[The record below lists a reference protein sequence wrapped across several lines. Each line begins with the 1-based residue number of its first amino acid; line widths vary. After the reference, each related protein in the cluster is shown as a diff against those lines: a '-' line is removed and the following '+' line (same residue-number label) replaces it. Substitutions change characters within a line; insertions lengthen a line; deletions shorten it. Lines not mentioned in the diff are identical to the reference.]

1 MELQDWKLSELGEDI
16 WKKKY
21 QRNDE
26 SFEQWLD
33 RVSGGDKQV
42 AQLIVDK
49 KFLFGG
55 RILSNRSITD
65 RGVTYSNCYV
75 IEPPHDS
82 IEGIYEAAM
91 KLARTFSY
99 GGGCGVDIST
109 LRPKGAEVHNAALTT
124 SGAVSFMD
132 VLEQTARVIGQNG
145 RRGALMISMDSS
157 HPDIHDF
164 IDAKLDNKLEK
175 CNISVRM
182 SDDDM
187 ENKPDI
193 LDHIALN
200 NYDWAEPGIL
210 YWDTIKRYNLLD
222 EFANFEY
229 AGVNPCVTGDTLVQT
244 TQGAVAIKDL
254 VGTQPYV
261 YCMDNDG
268 KLVVKRA
275 TKVWKTRKN
284 AQLVEIDFNRGKLIC
299 TPDHQIYTRN
309 RGWVAAKDLKPK
321 DRLNGLGFSKGNEI
335 NEMIKLTS
343 DPKYYKHHRFIMEQ
357 MGHSIQGKDVHHKDN
372 NHLNNVYSNLEVI
385 AHSKHSILTNQGHEC
400 NCPQDPVTGQFI
412 PKECKCKRSKN
423 DSVNID
429 NTGKNFIVKSVTLL
443 DYTEDV
449 YDLTVPELHNFIA
462 NNIVIHNCAEEPL
475 PAGGSCLLGALNLSE
490 FVENPFTDKAA
501 FNIPEFKSA
510 VKIAIR
516 ALNNVLD
523 EGLELHPLEEQQQ
536 SVRDWRQIGL
546 GIMGFAD
553 MLLKMSCQ
561 YDSARALDI
570 IDMVGKT
577 LVNTG
582 LEESA
587 LLAMDTEPFPE
598 CDLRLILAS
607 TFITVLRNSNVI
619 EDNTI
624 DLIKRYGLR
633 NSQLFTIAPT
643 GSISTMLGVSGGV
656 EPIFATHYTRKTESL
671 HGEDVF
677 YKVYTPIIQKMIDM
691 QIIGEEEV
699 DNIATAQ
706 NIDPFDRVTIQATWQ
721 RFIDASISST
731 VNVTNDTTVETIR
744 DLYQAAWEEG
754 CKGLTIY
761 RAGCKKEGVLV
772 VDTPKE
778 QTMENTIHIPITD
791 TSIDN
796 CVAYG
801 TQLTTGCGSLWMS
814 VYFHKKTG
822 QLCHIFLDKGSTG
835 GCNSFMIGL
844 SRMISYAGKL
854 GGTVEGICDQLN
866 SVPACPS
873 YSVRTALKK
882 DTSAG
887 KCCPSAI
894 GRALMELKQ
903 RYIEDH
909 IEMSTGELK
918 REEMTVN
925 NCPECGAKLNFTGG
939 CNSCPECGY
948 TKCD

>member
-21 QRNDE
+21 QRNGE
-26 SFEQWLD
+26 SFEQWLE
-33 RVSGGDKQV
+33 RVSGGDLDV
-42 AQLIVDK
+42 IQLIVDK

-55 RILSNRSITD
+55 RILSNRGITN

-75 IEPPHDS
+75 IAPPEDS
-82 IEGIYEAAM
+82 IEGIYITAM

-182 SDDDM
+182 SAKDM
-187 ENKPDI
+187 EDKPEI
-193 LDHIALN
+193 LDHIAAN

-210 YWDTIKRYNLLD
+210 YWDTIESYNLLD
-222 EFANFEY
+222 EFKDFKY
-229 AGVNPCVTGDTLVQT
+229 AGVNP
-244 TQGAVAIKDL
+244 
-254 VGTQPYV
+254 
-261 YCMDNDG
+261 
-268 KLVVKRA
+268 
-275 TKVWKTRKN
+275 
-284 AQLVEIDFNRGKLIC
+284 
-299 TPDHQIYTRN
+299 
-309 RGWVAAKDLKPK
+309 
-321 DRLNGLGFSKGNEI
+321 
-335 NEMIKLTS
+335 
-343 DPKYYKHHRFIMEQ
+343 
-357 MGHSIQGKDVHHKDN
+357 
-372 NHLNNVYSNLEVI
+372 
-385 AHSKHSILTNQGHEC
+385 
-400 NCPQDPVTGQFI
+400 
-412 PKECKCKRSKN
+412 
-423 DSVNID
+423 
-429 NTGKNFIVKSVTLL
+429 
-443 DYTEDV
+443 
-449 YDLTVPELHNFIA
+449 
-462 NNIVIHNCAEEPL
+462 CAEEPL

-490 FVENPFTDKAA
+490 FVENPFTPQAA
-501 FNIPEFKSA
+501 FNIPEFKHA
-510 VKIAIR
+510 VRIAIR

-523 EGLELHPLEEQQQ
+523 EGLKLHPLDEQILT
-536 SVRDWRQIGL
+536 VNDWRQIGL

-553 MLLKMSCQ
+553 MLLKMGCQ
-561 YDSARALDI
+561 YDSARALNI

-587 LLAMDTEPFPE
+587 LLAMDTESFPKCE
-598 CDLRLILAS
+598 NKKLLAS
-607 TFITVLRNSNVI
+607 TFIQVLKNSNVI
-619 EDNTI
+619 EENTI
-624 DLIKRYGLR
+624 NLIRQHGLR

-677 YKVYTPIIQKMIDM
+677 YKVYTPIIQKLIDM
-691 QIIGEEEV
+691 ELIHEENV

-721 RFIDASISST
+721 KYIDASISST
-731 VNVTNDTTVETIR
+731 VNVTNDTDVATIR

-822 QLCHIFLDKGSTG
+822 QLCHIFLDKGSQG
-835 GCNSFMIGL
+835 GCNSFMVGL

-873 YSVRTALKK
+873 YTVRNAVKG
-882 DTSAG
+882 DTSSG

-894 GRALMELKQ
+894 GRALMELKR
-903 RYIEDH
+903 RYIADH
-909 IEMSTGELK
+909 EELYKEELK
-918 REEMTVN
+918 PEEVKVS

>member
-21 QRNDE
+21 QRNGE
-26 SFEQWLD
+26 SFEDWLE

-55 RILSNRSITD
+55 RILSNRGITD

-229 AGVNPCVTGDTLVQT
+229 AGVNPC
-244 TQGAVAIKDL
+244 
-254 VGTQPYV
+254 
-261 YCMDNDG
+261 
-268 KLVVKRA
+268 
-275 TKVWKTRKN
+275 
-284 AQLVEIDFNRGKLIC
+284 
-299 TPDHQIYTRN
+299 
-309 RGWVAAKDLKPK
+309 
-321 DRLNGLGFSKGNEI
+321 
-335 NEMIKLTS
+335 
-343 DPKYYKHHRFIMEQ
+343 
-357 MGHSIQGKDVHHKDN
+357 
-372 NHLNNVYSNLEVI
+372 
-385 AHSKHSILTNQGHEC
+385 
-400 NCPQDPVTGQFI
+400 
-412 PKECKCKRSKN
+412 
-423 DSVNID
+423 
-429 NTGKNFIVKSVTLL
+429 
-443 DYTEDV
+443 
-449 YDLTVPELHNFIA
+449 
-462 NNIVIHNCAEEPL
+462 AEEPL

-510 VKIAIR
+510 VRIAIR
-516 ALNNVLD
+516 ALNDVLD
-523 EGLELHPLEEQQQ
+523 EGLELHPLEEQRE

-671 HGEDVF
+671 HGEDV
-677 YKVYTPIIQKMIDM
+677 YYNVYTPIIQKMIDM
-691 QIIGEEEV
+691 ELITEKNV
-699 DNIATAQ
+699 STIATAQ
-706 NIDPFDRVTIQATWQ
+706 NIDPFDRVTIQAQWQ

-744 DLYQAAWEEG
+744 DLYQAAWEDG

>member
-21 QRNDE
+21 QRNGE
-26 SFEQWLD
+26 SFEDWLE
-33 RVSGGDKQV
+33 RVSGGDLDV
-42 AQLIVDK
+42 IQLIVDK

-55 RILSNRSITD
+55 RILSNRGITN

-75 IEPPHDS
+75 IAPPEDS
-82 IEGIYEAAM
+82 IEGIYITAM

-182 SDDDM
+182 SAKDM
-187 ENKPDI
+187 EDKPEI
-193 LDHIALN
+193 LDHIAAN

-210 YWDTIKRYNLLD
+210 YWDTIESYNLLD
-222 EFANFEY
+222 EFTDFKY
-229 AGVNPCVTGDTLVQT
+229 AGVNP
-244 TQGAVAIKDL
+244 
-254 VGTQPYV
+254 
-261 YCMDNDG
+261 
-268 KLVVKRA
+268 
-275 TKVWKTRKN
+275 
-284 AQLVEIDFNRGKLIC
+284 
-299 TPDHQIYTRN
+299 
-309 RGWVAAKDLKPK
+309 
-321 DRLNGLGFSKGNEI
+321 
-335 NEMIKLTS
+335 
-343 DPKYYKHHRFIMEQ
+343 
-357 MGHSIQGKDVHHKDN
+357 
-372 NHLNNVYSNLEVI
+372 
-385 AHSKHSILTNQGHEC
+385 
-400 NCPQDPVTGQFI
+400 
-412 PKECKCKRSKN
+412 
-423 DSVNID
+423 
-429 NTGKNFIVKSVTLL
+429 
-443 DYTEDV
+443 
-449 YDLTVPELHNFIA
+449 
-462 NNIVIHNCAEEPL
+462 CAEEPL

-490 FVENPFTDKAA
+490 FVENPFTPQAA
-501 FNIPEFKSA
+501 FNIPEFKHA
-510 VKIAIR
+510 VRIAIR

-523 EGLELHPLEEQQQ
+523 EGLKLHPLDEQILT
-536 SVRDWRQIGL
+536 VNDWRQIGL

-553 MLLKMSCQ
+553 MLLKMGCQ
-561 YDSARALDI
+561 YDSARALNI

-587 LLAMDTEPFPE
+587 LLAMDTESFPKCE
-598 CDLRLILAS
+598 NKKLLAS
-607 TFITVLRNSNVI
+607 TFIQVLKNSNVI
-619 EDNTI
+619 TENTI
-624 DLIKRYGLR
+624 NLIRQHGLR

-691 QIIGEEEV
+691 ELIHEENV

-721 RFIDASISST
+721 KYIDASISST

>member
-21 QRNDE
+21 QRNGE
-26 SFEQWLD
+26 SFEDWLE
-33 RVSGGDKQV
+33 RVSGGDLDV
-42 AQLIVDK
+42 IQLIVDK

-55 RILSNRSITD
+55 RILSNRGITD

-222 EFANFEY
+222 KFAYFEY
-229 AGVNPCVTGDTLVQT
+229 AGVNP
-244 TQGAVAIKDL
+244 
-254 VGTQPYV
+254 
-261 YCMDNDG
+261 
-268 KLVVKRA
+268 
-275 TKVWKTRKN
+275 
-284 AQLVEIDFNRGKLIC
+284 
-299 TPDHQIYTRN
+299 
-309 RGWVAAKDLKPK
+309 
-321 DRLNGLGFSKGNEI
+321 
-335 NEMIKLTS
+335 
-343 DPKYYKHHRFIMEQ
+343 
-357 MGHSIQGKDVHHKDN
+357 
-372 NHLNNVYSNLEVI
+372 
-385 AHSKHSILTNQGHEC
+385 
-400 NCPQDPVTGQFI
+400 
-412 PKECKCKRSKN
+412 
-423 DSVNID
+423 
-429 NTGKNFIVKSVTLL
+429 
-443 DYTEDV
+443 
-449 YDLTVPELHNFIA
+449 
-462 NNIVIHNCAEEPL
+462 CAEEPL

-490 FVENPFTDKAA
+490 FIENPFTDKAA

-510 VKIAIR
+510 VRIAIR
-516 ALNNVLD
+516 ALNDVLD
-523 EGLELHPLEEQQQ
+523 EGLELHPLEEQRN

-553 MLLKMSCQ
+553 MLLKMRCQ
-561 YDSARALDI
+561 YDSSRALDI
-570 IDMVGKT
+570 IEIIGKT

-656 EPIFATHYTRKTESL
+656 EPIFATHYTRKTQSL
-671 HGEDVF
+671 HGEDV
-677 YKVYTPIIQKMIDM
+677 YYNVYTPIIQKMIDTGV
-691 QIIGEEEV
+691 ISEENV
-699 DNIATAQ
+699 STIATAQ

-721 RFIDASISST
+721 KYIDASISST

-778 QTMENTIHIPITD
+778 QTTENTIHIPITD

-844 SRMISYAGKL
+844 SRMISYTGKL

-918 REEMTVN
+918 QEEMTVN

-939 CNSCPECGY
+939 CNSCPECGWSR
-948 TKCD
+948 CS

>member
-1 MELQDWKLSELGEDI
+1 M
-16 WKKKY
+16 
-21 QRNDE
+21 
-26 SFEQWLD
+26 
-33 RVSGGDKQV
+33 
-42 AQLIVDK
+42 
-49 KFLFGG
+49 
-55 RILSNRSITD
+55 
-65 RGVTYSNCYV
+65 
-75 IEPPHDS
+75 
-82 IEGIYEAAM
+82 
-91 KLARTFSY
+91 
-99 GGGCGVDIST
+99 
-109 LRPKGAEVHNAALTT
+109 
-124 SGAVSFMD
+124 
-132 VLEQTARVIGQNG
+132 
-145 RRGALMISMDSS
+145 
-157 HPDIHDF
+157 
-164 IDAKLDNKLEK
+164 
-175 CNISVRM
+175 
-182 SDDDM
+182 
-187 ENKPDI
+187 
-193 LDHIALN
+193 
-200 NYDWAEPGIL
+200 
-210 YWDTIKRYNLLD
+210 
-222 EFANFEY
+222 
-229 AGVNPCVTGDTLVQT
+229 
-244 TQGAVAIKDL
+244 
-254 VGTQPYV
+254 
-261 YCMDNDG
+261 
-268 KLVVKRA
+268 
-275 TKVWKTRKN
+275 
-284 AQLVEIDFNRGKLIC
+284 
-299 TPDHQIYTRN
+299 
-309 RGWVAAKDLKPK
+309 
-321 DRLNGLGFSKGNEI
+321 
-335 NEMIKLTS
+335 
-343 DPKYYKHHRFIMEQ
+343 
-357 MGHSIQGKDVHHKDN
+357 
-372 NHLNNVYSNLEVI
+372 
-385 AHSKHSILTNQGHEC
+385 
-400 NCPQDPVTGQFI
+400 
-412 PKECKCKRSKN
+412 
-423 DSVNID
+423 
-429 NTGKNFIVKSVTLL
+429 
-443 DYTEDV
+443 
-449 YDLTVPELHNFIA
+449 
-462 NNIVIHNCAEEPL
+462 
-475 PAGGSCLLGALNLSE
+475 
-490 FVENPFTDKAA
+490 
-501 FNIPEFKSA
+501 
-510 VKIAIR
+510 
-516 ALNNVLD
+516 LD
-523 EGLELHPLEEQQQ
+523 EGLELHPLEEQRD

-656 EPIFATHYTRKTESL
+656 EPIFATHYTRKTQSL
-671 HGEDVF
+671 HGEDV
-677 YKVYTPIIQKMIDM
+677 YYNVYTPIIQKMIDM
-691 QIIGEEEV
+691 ELIAEENV
-699 DNIATAQ
+699 STIATAQ
-706 NIDPFDRVTIQATWQ
+706 NIDPFDRVTIQAQWQ

-772 VDTPKE
+772 VDTSKE

-822 QLCHIFLDKGSTG
+822 QLCHIFLDKGSQG

-918 REEMTVN
+918 QEEMTVN

>member
-21 QRNDE
+21 QRNGE

-55 RILSNRSITD
+55 RILSNRGITD

-222 EFANFEY
+222 KFAYFEY

-244 TQGAVAIKDL
+244 IQGAVAIKDL

-412 PKECKCKRSKN
+412 PKECKCKRSKT

-429 NTGKNFIVKSVTLL
+429 NTGKNFIVKSVTVL

-510 VKIAIR
+510 VRIAIR
-516 ALNNVLD
+516 ALNDVLD
-523 EGLELHPLEEQQQ
+523 EGLELHPLEEQRN

-553 MLLKMSCQ
+553 MLLKMRCQ
-561 YDSARALDI
+561 YDSSRALDI
-570 IDMVGKT
+570 IEIIGKT

-587 LLAMDTEPFPE
+587 LLAMDTESFPE

-656 EPIFATHYTRKTESL
+656 EPIFATHYTRKTQSL
-671 HGEDVF
+671 HGEDV
-677 YKVYTPIIQKMIDM
+677 YYNVYTPIIQKMIDTGV
-691 QIIGEEEV
+691 IAEENV
-699 DNIATAQ
+699 STIATAQ

-731 VNVTNDTTVETIR
+731 VNVTNDTSVETIR
-744 DLYQAAWEEG
+744 DLYQAAWQEG

-761 RAGCKKEGVLV
+761 RAGCKKEGILV

-822 QLCHIFLDKGSTG
+822 QLCHIFLDKGSQG

-844 SRMISYAGKL
+844 SRMISYVGKL

>member
-21 QRNDE
+21 QRNGE
-26 SFEQWLD
+26 NFEQWLE
-33 RVSGGDKQV
+33 RVSGGDLDV
-42 AQLIVDK
+42 IQLIVDK

-55 RILSNRSITD
+55 RILSNRGITN

-75 IEPPHDS
+75 IAPPEDS
-82 IEGIYEAAM
+82 IEGIYITAM

-182 SDDDM
+182 SAKDM
-187 ENKPDI
+187 EDKPEI
-193 LDHIALN
+193 LDHIAAN

-210 YWDTIKRYNLLD
+210 YWDTIESYNLLD
-222 EFANFEY
+222 EFKDFKY
-229 AGVNPCVTGDTLVQT
+229 AGVNP
-244 TQGAVAIKDL
+244 
-254 VGTQPYV
+254 
-261 YCMDNDG
+261 
-268 KLVVKRA
+268 
-275 TKVWKTRKN
+275 
-284 AQLVEIDFNRGKLIC
+284 
-299 TPDHQIYTRN
+299 
-309 RGWVAAKDLKPK
+309 
-321 DRLNGLGFSKGNEI
+321 
-335 NEMIKLTS
+335 
-343 DPKYYKHHRFIMEQ
+343 
-357 MGHSIQGKDVHHKDN
+357 
-372 NHLNNVYSNLEVI
+372 
-385 AHSKHSILTNQGHEC
+385 
-400 NCPQDPVTGQFI
+400 
-412 PKECKCKRSKN
+412 
-423 DSVNID
+423 
-429 NTGKNFIVKSVTLL
+429 
-443 DYTEDV
+443 
-449 YDLTVPELHNFIA
+449 
-462 NNIVIHNCAEEPL
+462 CAEEPL

-490 FVENPFTDKAA
+490 FVENPFTPQAA
-501 FNIPEFKSA
+501 FNIPEFKHA
-510 VKIAIR
+510 VRIAIR

-523 EGLELHPLEEQQQ
+523 EGLKLHPLDEQILT
-536 SVRDWRQIGL
+536 VNDWRQIGL

-553 MLLKMSCQ
+553 MLLKMGCQ
-561 YDSARALDI
+561 YDSARALNI

-587 LLAMDTEPFPE
+587 LLAMDIESFPKCE
-598 CDLRLILAS
+598 NKKLLAS
-607 TFITVLRNSNVI
+607 TFIQVLKNSNVI
-619 EDNTI
+619 EENTI
-624 DLIKRYGLR
+624 NLIRQHGLR

-691 QIIGEEEV
+691 ELIHEENV

-721 RFIDASISST
+721 KYIDASISST

-772 VDTPKE
+772 VDKPKE
-778 QTMENTIHIPITD
+778 QTTENTIHIPITD

-822 QLCHIFLDKGSTG
+822 QLCHIFLDKGSQG
-835 GCNSFMIGL
+835 GCNSFMVGL

-873 YSVRTALKK
+873 YTVRNAVKG
-882 DTSAG
+882 DTSSG

-894 GRALMELKQ
+894 GRALVELNQ
-903 RYIEDH
+903 RYIADH
-909 IEMSTGELK
+909 NEMSAGELK
-918 REEMTVN
+918 PEEVTVS

>member
-21 QRNDE
+21 QRNGE
-26 SFEQWLD
+26 SFDQWLD

-55 RILSNRSITD
+55 RILSNRGITN

-75 IEPPHDS
+75 VAPPEDS
-82 IEGIYEAAM
+82 IEGIYATAM

-124 SGAVSFMD
+124 SGATSFMD
-132 VLEQTARVIGQNG
+132 VFEQTARVIGQNG

-182 SDDDM
+182 SDKDM
-187 ENKPDI
+187 QNKPEI
-193 LDHIALN
+193 LDHIAKN

-210 YWDTIKRYNLLD
+210 FWDTIESYNLLD
-222 EFANFEY
+222 EFKDFKY

-244 TQGAVAIKDL
+244 IQGAVAIKDL

-275 TKVWKTRKN
+275 TKVWKTRKD

-299 TPDHQIYTRN
+299 TPDHKIYTRN

-321 DRLNGLGFSKGNEI
+321 DKLNGLGFSKGNEI
-335 NEMIKLTS
+335 NEMIKLSS

-412 PKECKCKRSKN
+412 TKECKCKRSKT
-423 DSVNID
+423 DSVNIN
-429 NTGKNFIVKSVTLL
+429 NTGKNFIVKSVTIL

-490 FVENPFTDKAA
+490 FVENPFTPQAA

-510 VKIAIR
+510 VRIAIR

-523 EGLELHPLEEQQQ
+523 EGLKLHPLEEQRG

-561 YDSARALDI
+561 YDSARTLDI

-587 LLAMDTEPFPE
+587 TLAKEKGRFPKCE
-598 CDLRLILAS
+598 NKKLLAS
-607 TFITVLRNSNVI
+607 TFITVLRNCNVI

-624 DLIKRYGLR
+624 NLIKQHGLR

-677 YKVYTPIIQKMIDM
+677 YKVYTPIIQNMIDM
-691 QIIGEEEV
+691 QIIDEEKV

-706 NIDPFDRVTIQATWQ
+706 NIDPFDRVTIQGQWQ
-721 RFIDASISST
+721 KYIDASISST
-731 VNVTNDTTVETIR
+731 VNVTNDISVQTIR

-778 QTMENTIHIPITD
+778 QTMENTIHIPISD

-822 QLCHIFLDKGSTG
+822 QLCHIFLDKGSQG
-835 GCNSFMIGL
+835 GCNSFMVGL

-873 YSVRTALKK
+873 YTVRTVTKK
-882 DTSAG
+882 DTSSG

-894 GRALMELKQ
+894 GRALMELNQ
-903 RYIEDH
+903 RYIADH
-909 IEMSTGELK
+909 KEMSTGELK
-918 REEMTVN
+918 MEEVTVSK
-925 NCPECGAKLNFTGG
+925 CPECGAKLNFTGG
-939 CNSCPECGY
+939 CNSCPQCGY

>member
-21 QRNDE
+21 QRNGE
-26 SFEQWLD
+26 SFEQWLE
-33 RVSGGDKQV
+33 RVSGGDLDV
-42 AQLIVDK
+42 IQLIVDK

-55 RILSNRSITD
+55 RILSNRGITN

-75 IEPPHDS
+75 IAPPEDS
-82 IEGIYEAAM
+82 IEGIYTTAM

-145 RRGALMISMDSS
+145 RRGALMLSMDSS

-187 ENKPDI
+187 EDKPDI
-193 LDHIALN
+193 LDHIAAN

-229 AGVNPCVTGDTLVQT
+229 AGVNPC
-244 TQGAVAIKDL
+244 
-254 VGTQPYV
+254 
-261 YCMDNDG
+261 
-268 KLVVKRA
+268 
-275 TKVWKTRKN
+275 
-284 AQLVEIDFNRGKLIC
+284 
-299 TPDHQIYTRN
+299 
-309 RGWVAAKDLKPK
+309 
-321 DRLNGLGFSKGNEI
+321 
-335 NEMIKLTS
+335 
-343 DPKYYKHHRFIMEQ
+343 
-357 MGHSIQGKDVHHKDN
+357 
-372 NHLNNVYSNLEVI
+372 
-385 AHSKHSILTNQGHEC
+385 
-400 NCPQDPVTGQFI
+400 
-412 PKECKCKRSKN
+412 
-423 DSVNID
+423 
-429 NTGKNFIVKSVTLL
+429 
-443 DYTEDV
+443 
-449 YDLTVPELHNFIA
+449 
-462 NNIVIHNCAEEPL
+462 AEEPL

-490 FVENPFTDKAA
+490 FVENPFTPQAA
-501 FNIPEFKSA
+501 FNIPEFKHA
-510 VKIAIR
+510 IRIAIR

-523 EGLELHPLEEQQQ
+523 EGLKLHPLDEQILT
-536 SVRDWRQIGL
+536 VNDWRQIGL

-553 MLLKMSCQ
+553 MLLKMGCQ
-561 YDSARALDI
+561 YDSARALNI

-607 TFITVLRNSNVI
+607 TFIQVLKNSNVI
-619 EDNTI
+619 EENTI
-624 DLIKRYGLR
+624 NLIRQHGLR

-691 QIIGEEEV
+691 QIIDEEKV

-721 RFIDASISST
+721 KYIDASISST
-731 VNVTNDTTVETIR
+731 VNVTNDTSVQTIR

-822 QLCHIFLDKGSTG
+822 QLCHIFLDKGSQG
-835 GCNSFMIGL
+835 GCNSFMVGL

-873 YSVRTALKK
+873 YTVRNAVKG
-882 DTSAG
+882 DTSSG

-903 RYIEDH
+903 RYIADH
-909 IEMSTGELK
+909 NEMNTGELK
-918 REEMTVN
+918 MEEVTVSK
-925 NCPECGAKLNFTGG
+925 CPECGAKLNFTGG

>member
-21 QRNDE
+21 QRNGE
-26 SFEQWLD
+26 NFEQWLE
-33 RVSGGDKQV
+33 RVSGGDLDV
-42 AQLIVDK
+42 IQLIVDK

-55 RILSNRSITD
+55 RILSNRGITN

-75 IEPPHDS
+75 IAPPEDS
-82 IEGIYEAAM
+82 IEGIYITAM

-182 SDDDM
+182 SAKDM
-187 ENKPDI
+187 EDKPEI
-193 LDHIALN
+193 LDHIAAN

-210 YWDTIKRYNLLD
+210 YWDTIESYNLLD
-222 EFANFEY
+222 EFKDFKY
-229 AGVNPCVTGDTLVQT
+229 AGVNP
-244 TQGAVAIKDL
+244 
-254 VGTQPYV
+254 
-261 YCMDNDG
+261 
-268 KLVVKRA
+268 
-275 TKVWKTRKN
+275 
-284 AQLVEIDFNRGKLIC
+284 
-299 TPDHQIYTRN
+299 
-309 RGWVAAKDLKPK
+309 
-321 DRLNGLGFSKGNEI
+321 
-335 NEMIKLTS
+335 
-343 DPKYYKHHRFIMEQ
+343 
-357 MGHSIQGKDVHHKDN
+357 
-372 NHLNNVYSNLEVI
+372 
-385 AHSKHSILTNQGHEC
+385 
-400 NCPQDPVTGQFI
+400 
-412 PKECKCKRSKN
+412 
-423 DSVNID
+423 
-429 NTGKNFIVKSVTLL
+429 
-443 DYTEDV
+443 
-449 YDLTVPELHNFIA
+449 
-462 NNIVIHNCAEEPL
+462 CAEEPL

-490 FVENPFTDKAA
+490 FVENPFTPQAA
-501 FNIPEFKSA
+501 FNIPEFKHA
-510 VKIAIR
+510 VRIAIR

-523 EGLELHPLEEQQQ
+523 EGLKLHPLDEQILT
-536 SVRDWRQIGL
+536 VNDWRQIGL

-553 MLLKMSCQ
+553 MLLKMGCQ
-561 YDSARALDI
+561 YDSARALNI

-587 LLAMDTEPFPE
+587 LLAMDIESFPKCE
-598 CDLRLILAS
+598 NKKLLAS
-607 TFITVLRNSNVI
+607 TFIQVLKNSNVI
-619 EDNTI
+619 EENTI
-624 DLIKRYGLR
+624 NLIRQHGLR

-691 QIIGEEEV
+691 ELIHEENV

-721 RFIDASISST
+721 KYIDASISST

-778 QTMENTIHIPITD
+778 QTTENTIHIPITD

>member
-21 QRNDE
+21 QRNGE
-26 SFEQWLD
+26 SFDQWLD

-55 RILSNRSITD
+55 RILSNRGITN

-75 IEPPHDS
+75 IAPPEDS
-82 IEGIYEAAM
+82 IEGIYETAM

-132 VLEQTARVIGQNG
+132 VFEQTARVIGQNG
-145 RRGALMISMDSS
+145 RRGALMLSMDSS

-182 SDDDM
+182 SSKDM
-187 ENKPDI
+187 ENKPEI
-193 LDHIALN
+193 LDHIAAN

-210 YWDTIKRYNLLD
+210 FWDTIESYNLLD
-222 EFANFEY
+222 EFKDFKY
-229 AGVNPCVTGDTLVQT
+229 AGVNP
-244 TQGAVAIKDL
+244 
-254 VGTQPYV
+254 
-261 YCMDNDG
+261 
-268 KLVVKRA
+268 
-275 TKVWKTRKN
+275 
-284 AQLVEIDFNRGKLIC
+284 
-299 TPDHQIYTRN
+299 
-309 RGWVAAKDLKPK
+309 
-321 DRLNGLGFSKGNEI
+321 
-335 NEMIKLTS
+335 
-343 DPKYYKHHRFIMEQ
+343 
-357 MGHSIQGKDVHHKDN
+357 
-372 NHLNNVYSNLEVI
+372 
-385 AHSKHSILTNQGHEC
+385 
-400 NCPQDPVTGQFI
+400 
-412 PKECKCKRSKN
+412 
-423 DSVNID
+423 
-429 NTGKNFIVKSVTLL
+429 
-443 DYTEDV
+443 
-449 YDLTVPELHNFIA
+449 
-462 NNIVIHNCAEEPL
+462 CAEEPL

-490 FVENPFTDKAA
+490 FVENPFTPQAA

-510 VKIAIR
+510 VRIAIR

-561 YDSARALDI
+561 YDSARALAI
-570 IDMVGKT
+570 IDTIGKT

-582 LEESA
+582 LQESA
-587 LLAMDTEPFPE
+587 ILAKETECFPK
-598 CDLRLILAS
+598 CNKKKLLAS
-607 TFITVLRNSNVI
+607 TFLTVLKHSNVI
-619 EDNTI
+619 QDNTI
-624 DLIKRYGLR
+624 NLIKQYSLR

-656 EPIFATHYTRKTESL
+656 EPIFATHYTRKTQSL

-677 YKVYTPIIQKMIDM
+677 YNVYTPIIQKMIDM
-691 QIIGEEEV
+691 ELIEEEKV
-699 DNIATAQ
+699 GNIATAQ

-721 RFIDASISST
+721 KYIDASISST

-744 DLYQAAWEEG
+744 DLYQSAWEEG

-778 QTMENTIHIPITD
+778 QTSENTIHIPLSD

-822 QLCHIFLDKGSTG
+822 QLCHIFLDKGSQG
-835 GCNSFMIGL
+835 GCNSFMVGL

-873 YSVRTALKK
+873 YTVRTVTKK
-882 DTSAG
+882 DTSSG

-903 RYIEDH
+903 RYIADH
-909 IEMSTGELK
+909 NEMSTGELK
-918 REEMTVN
+918 PEEVKVS

>member
-21 QRNDE
+21 QRNGE
-26 SFEQWLD
+26 SFEDWLE
-33 RVSGGDKQV
+33 RVSGGDLDV
-42 AQLIVDK
+42 IQLIVDK

-55 RILSNRSITD
+55 RILSNRGITD

-229 AGVNPCVTGDTLVQT
+229 AGVNPC
-244 TQGAVAIKDL
+244 
-254 VGTQPYV
+254 
-261 YCMDNDG
+261 
-268 KLVVKRA
+268 
-275 TKVWKTRKN
+275 
-284 AQLVEIDFNRGKLIC
+284 
-299 TPDHQIYTRN
+299 
-309 RGWVAAKDLKPK
+309 
-321 DRLNGLGFSKGNEI
+321 
-335 NEMIKLTS
+335 
-343 DPKYYKHHRFIMEQ
+343 
-357 MGHSIQGKDVHHKDN
+357 
-372 NHLNNVYSNLEVI
+372 
-385 AHSKHSILTNQGHEC
+385 
-400 NCPQDPVTGQFI
+400 
-412 PKECKCKRSKN
+412 
-423 DSVNID
+423 
-429 NTGKNFIVKSVTLL
+429 
-443 DYTEDV
+443 
-449 YDLTVPELHNFIA
+449 
-462 NNIVIHNCAEEPL
+462 AEEPL

-510 VKIAIR
+510 VRIAIR
-516 ALNNVLD
+516 ALNDVLD
-523 EGLELHPLEEQQQ
+523 EGLELHPLEEQRN

-587 LLAMDTEPFPE
+587 LLAMDTESFPKCE
-598 CDLRLILAS
+598 NKKLLAS
-607 TFITVLRNSNVI
+607 TFIQVLKNSNVI
-619 EDNTI
+619 TENTI
-624 DLIKRYGLR
+624 NLIRQHGLR

-691 QIIGEEEV
+691 ELIHEENV

-721 RFIDASISST
+721 KYIDASISST
-731 VNVTNDTTVETIR
+731 VNVTNDTDVATIR

-772 VDTPKE
+772 VDKPE
-778 QTMENTIHIPITD
+778 EDTIHIPITD

-873 YSVRTALKK
+873 YTVRNAVKG
-882 DTSAG
+882 DTSSG

-894 GRALMELKQ
+894 GRALMELKR
-903 RYIEDH
+903 RYIADH
-909 IEMSTGELK
+909 EELYKEELK
-918 REEMTVN
+918 PEEVKVS

>member
-21 QRNDE
+21 QRNGE
-26 SFEQWLD
+26 SFEDWLE
-33 RVSGGDKQV
+33 RVSGGDEQV

-55 RILSNRSITD
+55 RILSNRGITD

-222 EFANFEY
+222 EFAYFEY
-229 AGVNPCVTGDTLVQT
+229 AGVNP
-244 TQGAVAIKDL
+244 
-254 VGTQPYV
+254 
-261 YCMDNDG
+261 
-268 KLVVKRA
+268 
-275 TKVWKTRKN
+275 
-284 AQLVEIDFNRGKLIC
+284 
-299 TPDHQIYTRN
+299 
-309 RGWVAAKDLKPK
+309 
-321 DRLNGLGFSKGNEI
+321 
-335 NEMIKLTS
+335 
-343 DPKYYKHHRFIMEQ
+343 
-357 MGHSIQGKDVHHKDN
+357 
-372 NHLNNVYSNLEVI
+372 
-385 AHSKHSILTNQGHEC
+385 
-400 NCPQDPVTGQFI
+400 
-412 PKECKCKRSKN
+412 
-423 DSVNID
+423 
-429 NTGKNFIVKSVTLL
+429 
-443 DYTEDV
+443 
-449 YDLTVPELHNFIA
+449 
-462 NNIVIHNCAEEPL
+462 CAEEPL

-510 VKIAIR
+510 VRIAIR
-516 ALNNVLD
+516 ALNDVLD
-523 EGLELHPLEEQQQ
+523 EGLELHPLEEQRE

-656 EPIFATHYTRKTESL
+656 EPIFATHYTRKTQSL
-671 HGEDVF
+671 HGEDV
-677 YKVYTPIIQKMIDM
+677 YYNVYTPIIQKMIDTGV
-691 QIIGEEEV
+691 IAEENV
-699 DNIATAQ
+699 STIATAQ

-731 VNVTNDTTVETIR
+731 VNVTNDTSVETIR
-744 DLYQAAWEEG
+744 DLYQAAWQEG

-761 RAGCKKEGVLV
+761 RAGCKKEGILV

-822 QLCHIFLDKGSTG
+822 QLCHIFLDKGSQG

-844 SRMISYAGKL
+844 SRMISYVGKL

>member
-21 QRNDE
+21 QRNGE
-26 SFEQWLD
+26 SFEDWLE
-33 RVSGGDKQV
+33 RVSGGDTQV

-55 RILSNRSITD
+55 RILSNRGITD

-222 EFANFEY
+222 KFAYFEY
-229 AGVNPCVTGDTLVQT
+229 AGVNP
-244 TQGAVAIKDL
+244 
-254 VGTQPYV
+254 
-261 YCMDNDG
+261 
-268 KLVVKRA
+268 
-275 TKVWKTRKN
+275 
-284 AQLVEIDFNRGKLIC
+284 
-299 TPDHQIYTRN
+299 
-309 RGWVAAKDLKPK
+309 
-321 DRLNGLGFSKGNEI
+321 
-335 NEMIKLTS
+335 
-343 DPKYYKHHRFIMEQ
+343 
-357 MGHSIQGKDVHHKDN
+357 
-372 NHLNNVYSNLEVI
+372 
-385 AHSKHSILTNQGHEC
+385 
-400 NCPQDPVTGQFI
+400 
-412 PKECKCKRSKN
+412 
-423 DSVNID
+423 
-429 NTGKNFIVKSVTLL
+429 
-443 DYTEDV
+443 
-449 YDLTVPELHNFIA
+449 
-462 NNIVIHNCAEEPL
+462 CAEEPL

-510 VKIAIR
+510 VRIAIR
-516 ALNNVLD
+516 ALNDVLD
-523 EGLELHPLEEQQQ
+523 EGLELHPLEEQRN

-553 MLLKMSCQ
+553 MLLKMRCQ
-561 YDSARALDI
+561 YDSSRALDI
-570 IDMVGKT
+570 IEIIGKT

-587 LLAMDTEPFPE
+587 LLAMDTESFPE

-656 EPIFATHYTRKTESL
+656 EPIFATHYTRKTQSL
-671 HGEDVF
+671 HGEDV
-677 YKVYTPIIQKMIDM
+677 YYNVYTPIIQKMIDTGV
-691 QIIGEEEV
+691 IAEENV
-699 DNIATAQ
+699 STIATAQ

-731 VNVTNDTTVETIR
+731 VNVTNDTSVETIR
-744 DLYQAAWEEG
+744 DLYQAAWQEG

-761 RAGCKKEGVLV
+761 RAGCKKEGILV

-939 CNSCPECGY
+939 CNSCPECGWSR
-948 TKCD
+948 CS

>member
-21 QRNDE
+21 QRNGE
-26 SFEQWLD
+26 SFEDWLE
-33 RVSGGDKQV
+33 RVSGGDTQV

-55 RILSNRSITD
+55 RILSNRGITD

-222 EFANFEY
+222 KFAYFEY
-229 AGVNPCVTGDTLVQT
+229 AGVNP
-244 TQGAVAIKDL
+244 
-254 VGTQPYV
+254 
-261 YCMDNDG
+261 
-268 KLVVKRA
+268 
-275 TKVWKTRKN
+275 
-284 AQLVEIDFNRGKLIC
+284 
-299 TPDHQIYTRN
+299 
-309 RGWVAAKDLKPK
+309 
-321 DRLNGLGFSKGNEI
+321 
-335 NEMIKLTS
+335 
-343 DPKYYKHHRFIMEQ
+343 
-357 MGHSIQGKDVHHKDN
+357 
-372 NHLNNVYSNLEVI
+372 
-385 AHSKHSILTNQGHEC
+385 
-400 NCPQDPVTGQFI
+400 
-412 PKECKCKRSKN
+412 
-423 DSVNID
+423 
-429 NTGKNFIVKSVTLL
+429 
-443 DYTEDV
+443 
-449 YDLTVPELHNFIA
+449 
-462 NNIVIHNCAEEPL
+462 CAEEPL

-510 VKIAIR
+510 VRIAIR
-516 ALNNVLD
+516 ALNDVLD
-523 EGLELHPLEEQQQ
+523 EGLELHPLEEQRN

-553 MLLKMSCQ
+553 MLLKMRCQ
-561 YDSARALDI
+561 YDSSRALDI
-570 IDMVGKT
+570 IEIIGKT

-582 LEESA
+582 LEKSA
-587 LLAMDTEPFPE
+587 LLAMDTESFPE

-656 EPIFATHYTRKTESL
+656 EPIFATHYTRKTQSL
-671 HGEDVF
+671 HGEDV
-677 YKVYTPIIQKMIDM
+677 YYNVYTPIIQKMIDM
-691 QIIGEEEV
+691 EVISEENV
-699 DNIATAQ
+699 STIATAQ
-706 NIDPFDRVTIQATWQ
+706 NIDPFDRVTIQAQWQ

-918 REEMTVN
+918 REEMIVN

>member
-21 QRNDE
+21 QRNGE
-26 SFEQWLD
+26 SFEQWLE
-33 RVSGGDKQV
+33 RVSGGDLDV
-42 AQLIVDK
+42 IQLIVDK

-55 RILSNRSITD
+55 RILSNRGITN

-75 IEPPHDS
+75 IAPPEDS
-82 IEGIYEAAM
+82 IEGIYITAM

-182 SDDDM
+182 SDEDM
-187 ENKPDI
+187 ANKPEI
-193 LDHIALN
+193 LDHIAAN

-229 AGVNPCVTGDTLVQT
+229 AGVNPC
-244 TQGAVAIKDL
+244 
-254 VGTQPYV
+254 
-261 YCMDNDG
+261 
-268 KLVVKRA
+268 
-275 TKVWKTRKN
+275 
-284 AQLVEIDFNRGKLIC
+284 
-299 TPDHQIYTRN
+299 
-309 RGWVAAKDLKPK
+309 
-321 DRLNGLGFSKGNEI
+321 
-335 NEMIKLTS
+335 
-343 DPKYYKHHRFIMEQ
+343 
-357 MGHSIQGKDVHHKDN
+357 
-372 NHLNNVYSNLEVI
+372 
-385 AHSKHSILTNQGHEC
+385 
-400 NCPQDPVTGQFI
+400 
-412 PKECKCKRSKN
+412 
-423 DSVNID
+423 
-429 NTGKNFIVKSVTLL
+429 
-443 DYTEDV
+443 
-449 YDLTVPELHNFIA
+449 
-462 NNIVIHNCAEEPL
+462 AEEPL

-490 FVENPFTDKAA
+490 FVENPFTPQAA
-501 FNIPEFKSA
+501 FNIPEFKHA
-510 VKIAIR
+510 IRIAIR

-523 EGLELHPLEEQQQ
+523 EGLKLHPLDEQILT
-536 SVRDWRQIGL
+536 VNDWRQIGL

-553 MLLKMSCQ
+553 MLLKMGCQ
-561 YDSARALDI
+561 YDSARALNI

-587 LLAMDTEPFPE
+587 LLAMDIESFPKCE
-598 CDLRLILAS
+598 NKKLLAS
-607 TFITVLRNSNVI
+607 TFIQVLKNSNVI
-619 EDNTI
+619 EENTI
-624 DLIKRYGLR
+624 NLIRQHGLR

-691 QIIGEEEV
+691 QIIDEEKV

-721 RFIDASISST
+721 KYIDASISST
-731 VNVTNDTTVETIR
+731 VNVTNDTSVQTIR

-822 QLCHIFLDKGSTG
+822 QLCHIFLDKGSQG
-835 GCNSFMIGL
+835 GCNSFMVGL

-873 YSVRTALKK
+873 YTVRSAVKG
-882 DTSAG
+882 DTSSG

-894 GRALMELKQ
+894 GRALVELNQ
-903 RYIEDH
+903 RYIADH
-909 IEMSTGELK
+909 NEMSTGEPK
-918 REEMTVN
+918 MEEVTVSK
-925 NCPECGAKLNFTGG
+925 CPECGAKLNFTGG

>member
-21 QRNDE
+21 QRNNE
-26 SFEQWLD
+26 SFDQWLD
-33 RVSGGDKQV
+33 RVSGGDKKV

-55 RILSNRSITD
+55 RILSNRGITD

-75 IEPPHDS
+75 IEPPQDS
-82 IEGIYEAAM
+82 IEGIYTAAT

-187 ENKPDI
+187 EDKPDI
-193 LDHIALN
+193 LDHIAKN

-210 YWDTIKRYNLLD
+210 YWDTIKSYNLLNNFD
-222 EFANFEY
+222 NFEY
-229 AGVNPCVTGDTLVQT
+229 AGVNP
-244 TQGAVAIKDL
+244 
-254 VGTQPYV
+254 
-261 YCMDNDG
+261 
-268 KLVVKRA
+268 
-275 TKVWKTRKN
+275 
-284 AQLVEIDFNRGKLIC
+284 
-299 TPDHQIYTRN
+299 
-309 RGWVAAKDLKPK
+309 
-321 DRLNGLGFSKGNEI
+321 
-335 NEMIKLTS
+335 
-343 DPKYYKHHRFIMEQ
+343 
-357 MGHSIQGKDVHHKDN
+357 
-372 NHLNNVYSNLEVI
+372 
-385 AHSKHSILTNQGHEC
+385 
-400 NCPQDPVTGQFI
+400 
-412 PKECKCKRSKN
+412 
-423 DSVNID
+423 
-429 NTGKNFIVKSVTLL
+429 
-443 DYTEDV
+443 
-449 YDLTVPELHNFIA
+449 
-462 NNIVIHNCAEEPL
+462 CAEEPL

-490 FVENPFTDKAA
+490 FVENPFTPQAA
-501 FNIPEFKSA
+501 FNIPEFNSA
-510 VKIAIR
+510 VRIAIR
-516 ALNNVLD
+516 ALNDVLD
-523 EGLELHPLEEQQQ
+523 EGLELHPLEEQRN

-561 YDSARALDI
+561 YDSSRALDI
-570 IDMVGKT
+570 IHTVGST

-582 LEESA
+582 LKESA
-587 LLAMDTEPFPE
+587 TLAKETECFPQ
-598 CDLRLILAS
+598 CDSKLILS
-607 TFITVLRNSNVI
+607 SDFISVLRNHNVI
-619 EDNTI
+619 EGNTI
-624 DLIKRYGLR
+624 ELIKQYGLR

-671 HGEDVF
+671 HGEDV
-677 YKVYTPIIQKMIDM
+677 YYNVYTPIIQQMIDM
-691 QIIGEEEV
+691 GLIDEEKV
-699 DNIATAQ
+699 CNIATAQ

-721 RFIDASISST
+721 RYIDASISST
-731 VNVTNDTTVETIR
+731 VNVTNDTSVETIR
-744 DLYQAAWEEG
+744 DLYKTAWEEG

-772 VDTPKE
+772 ATPKE
-778 QTMENTIHIPITD
+778 QPKDTIQIPLSD

-801 TQLTTGCGSLWMS
+801 TQLTTGCGSLWMT

-822 QLCHIFLDKGSTG
+822 QLCHIFLDKGSQG
-835 GCNSFMIGL
+835 GCNSFMVGL
-844 SRMISYAGKL
+844 SRLISLAGKK
-854 GGTVEGICDQLN
+854 GATVKEIVDQLN

-873 YSVRTALKK
+873 YTVRTAMKK
-882 DTSAG
+882 DTSTG

-894 GRALMELKQ
+894 GKALLELNQ

-909 IEMSTGELK
+909 VDIDHEVLVKDEVTVST
-918 REEMTVN
+918 
-925 NCPECGAKLNFTGG
+925 CPECGSKLNFTGG

>member
-21 QRNDE
+21 QRNGE
-26 SFEQWLD
+26 SFEDWLE
-33 RVSGGDKQV
+33 RVSGGDLDV
-42 AQLIVDK
+42 IQLIVDK

-55 RILSNRSITD
+55 RILSNRGITN

-75 IEPPHDS
+75 IAPPEDS

-222 EFANFEY
+222 EFAYFEY
-229 AGVNPCVTGDTLVQT
+229 AGVNP
-244 TQGAVAIKDL
+244 
-254 VGTQPYV
+254 
-261 YCMDNDG
+261 
-268 KLVVKRA
+268 
-275 TKVWKTRKN
+275 
-284 AQLVEIDFNRGKLIC
+284 
-299 TPDHQIYTRN
+299 
-309 RGWVAAKDLKPK
+309 
-321 DRLNGLGFSKGNEI
+321 
-335 NEMIKLTS
+335 
-343 DPKYYKHHRFIMEQ
+343 
-357 MGHSIQGKDVHHKDN
+357 
-372 NHLNNVYSNLEVI
+372 
-385 AHSKHSILTNQGHEC
+385 
-400 NCPQDPVTGQFI
+400 
-412 PKECKCKRSKN
+412 
-423 DSVNID
+423 
-429 NTGKNFIVKSVTLL
+429 
-443 DYTEDV
+443 
-449 YDLTVPELHNFIA
+449 
-462 NNIVIHNCAEEPL
+462 CAEEPL

-510 VKIAIR
+510 VRIAIR
-516 ALNNVLD
+516 ALNDVLD
-523 EGLELHPLEEQQQ
+523 EGLELHPLEEQRE

-561 YDSARALDI
+561 YDSARALDL

-671 HGEDVF
+671 HGEDV
-677 YKVYTPIIQKMIDM
+677 YYNVYTPIIQKMIDM
-691 QIIGEEEV
+691 ELIAEENV
-699 DNIATAQ
+699 STIATAQ

-778 QTMENTIHIPITD
+778 QTTENTIHIPITD

-873 YSVRTALKK
+873 YSVRTVLKK

-903 RYIEDH
+903 RYIKDH
-909 IEMSTGELK
+909 IEMNTEELK

>member
-21 QRNDE
+21 QRNGE
-26 SFEQWLD
+26 SFEDWLE

-55 RILSNRSITD
+55 RILSNRGITD

-229 AGVNPCVTGDTLVQT
+229 AGVNPC
-244 TQGAVAIKDL
+244 
-254 VGTQPYV
+254 
-261 YCMDNDG
+261 
-268 KLVVKRA
+268 
-275 TKVWKTRKN
+275 
-284 AQLVEIDFNRGKLIC
+284 
-299 TPDHQIYTRN
+299 
-309 RGWVAAKDLKPK
+309 
-321 DRLNGLGFSKGNEI
+321 
-335 NEMIKLTS
+335 
-343 DPKYYKHHRFIMEQ
+343 
-357 MGHSIQGKDVHHKDN
+357 
-372 NHLNNVYSNLEVI
+372 
-385 AHSKHSILTNQGHEC
+385 
-400 NCPQDPVTGQFI
+400 
-412 PKECKCKRSKN
+412 
-423 DSVNID
+423 
-429 NTGKNFIVKSVTLL
+429 
-443 DYTEDV
+443 
-449 YDLTVPELHNFIA
+449 
-462 NNIVIHNCAEEPL
+462 AEEPL

-490 FVENPFTDKAA
+490 FVENPFTDKTA

-510 VKIAIR
+510 VRIAIR
-516 ALNNVLD
+516 ALNDVLD
-523 EGLELHPLEEQQQ
+523 EGLELHPLEEQRE

-553 MLLKMSCQ
+553 MLLKMGCQ
-561 YDSARALDI
+561 YDSSRALDL
-570 IDMVGKT
+570 IDMIGKT

-587 LLAMDTEPFPE
+587 LLAMDTESFPE

-691 QIIGEEEV
+691 QIIDEEEV

-721 RFIDASISST
+721 KYIDASISST

-744 DLYQAAWEEG
+744 DLYQAAWEDG

-761 RAGCKKEGVLV
+761 RAGCKKEGILV

-894 GRALMELKQ
+894 GRALMKLKQ

-918 REEMTVN
+918 QEEMTVN

>member
-21 QRNDE
+21 QRNGE
-26 SFEQWLD
+26 SFEDWLE
-33 RVSGGDKQV
+33 RVSGGDTQV

-55 RILSNRSITD
+55 RILSNRGITD

-145 RRGALMISMDSS
+145 RRGALMICMDSS

-229 AGVNPCVTGDTLVQT
+229 AGVNPC
-244 TQGAVAIKDL
+244 
-254 VGTQPYV
+254 
-261 YCMDNDG
+261 
-268 KLVVKRA
+268 
-275 TKVWKTRKN
+275 
-284 AQLVEIDFNRGKLIC
+284 
-299 TPDHQIYTRN
+299 
-309 RGWVAAKDLKPK
+309 
-321 DRLNGLGFSKGNEI
+321 
-335 NEMIKLTS
+335 
-343 DPKYYKHHRFIMEQ
+343 
-357 MGHSIQGKDVHHKDN
+357 
-372 NHLNNVYSNLEVI
+372 
-385 AHSKHSILTNQGHEC
+385 
-400 NCPQDPVTGQFI
+400 
-412 PKECKCKRSKN
+412 
-423 DSVNID
+423 
-429 NTGKNFIVKSVTLL
+429 
-443 DYTEDV
+443 
-449 YDLTVPELHNFIA
+449 
-462 NNIVIHNCAEEPL
+462 AEEPL

-510 VKIAIR
+510 VRIAIR
-516 ALNNVLD
+516 ALNDVLD
-523 EGLELHPLEEQQQ
+523 EGLELHPLEEQRN

-656 EPIFATHYTRKTESL
+656 EPIFATHYTRKTQSL
-671 HGEDVF
+671 HGEDV
-677 YKVYTPIIQKMIDM
+677 YYNVYTPIIQKMIDTGV
-691 QIIGEEEV
+691 IAEENV
-699 DNIATAQ
+699 STIATAQ
-706 NIDPFDRVTIQATWQ
+706 NIDPFDRVTIQAQWQ

-822 QLCHIFLDKGSTG
+822 QLCHIFLDKGSQG

-918 REEMTVN
+918 QEEMTVN

>member
-21 QRNDE
+21 QRNGE
-26 SFEQWLD
+26 SFEDWLE
-33 RVSGGDKQV
+33 RVSGGDTQV

-55 RILSNRSITD
+55 RILSNRGITD

-222 EFANFEY
+222 KFAYFEY
-229 AGVNPCVTGDTLVQT
+229 AGVNP
-244 TQGAVAIKDL
+244 
-254 VGTQPYV
+254 
-261 YCMDNDG
+261 
-268 KLVVKRA
+268 
-275 TKVWKTRKN
+275 
-284 AQLVEIDFNRGKLIC
+284 
-299 TPDHQIYTRN
+299 
-309 RGWVAAKDLKPK
+309 
-321 DRLNGLGFSKGNEI
+321 
-335 NEMIKLTS
+335 
-343 DPKYYKHHRFIMEQ
+343 
-357 MGHSIQGKDVHHKDN
+357 
-372 NHLNNVYSNLEVI
+372 
-385 AHSKHSILTNQGHEC
+385 
-400 NCPQDPVTGQFI
+400 
-412 PKECKCKRSKN
+412 
-423 DSVNID
+423 
-429 NTGKNFIVKSVTLL
+429 
-443 DYTEDV
+443 
-449 YDLTVPELHNFIA
+449 
-462 NNIVIHNCAEEPL
+462 CAEEPL

-510 VKIAIR
+510 VRIAIR
-516 ALNNVLD
+516 ALNDVLD
-523 EGLELHPLEEQQQ
+523 EGLELHPLEEQRN

-553 MLLKMSCQ
+553 MLLKMRCQ
-561 YDSARALDI
+561 YDSSRALDI
-570 IDMVGKT
+570 IEIIGKT

-587 LLAMDTEPFPE
+587 LLAMDTESFPE

-656 EPIFATHYTRKTESL
+656 EPIFATHYTRKTQSL
-671 HGEDVF
+671 HGEDV
-677 YKVYTPIIQKMIDM
+677 YYNVYTPIIQKMIDTGV
-691 QIIGEEEV
+691 ISEENV
-699 DNIATAQ
+699 STIATAQ
-706 NIDPFDRVTIQATWQ
+706 NIDPFDRVTIQAQWQ

-844 SRMISYAGKL
+844 SRMISYTGKL

-918 REEMTVN
+918 QEEMTVN

-939 CNSCPECGY
+939 CNSCPECGWSR
-948 TKCD
+948 CS

>member
-21 QRNDE
+21 QRNGE
-26 SFEQWLD
+26 SFEQWLE
-33 RVSGGDKQV
+33 RVSGGDLDV
-42 AQLIVDK
+42 IQLIVDK

-55 RILSNRSITD
+55 RILSNRGIIN

-75 IEPPHDS
+75 IASPEDS
-82 IEGIYEAAM
+82 IEGIYTTAM

-145 RRGALMISMDSS
+145 RRGALMLSMDSS

-187 ENKPDI
+187 EDKPDI
-193 LDHIALN
+193 LDHIAAN

-229 AGVNPCVTGDTLVQT
+229 AGVNPC
-244 TQGAVAIKDL
+244 
-254 VGTQPYV
+254 
-261 YCMDNDG
+261 
-268 KLVVKRA
+268 
-275 TKVWKTRKN
+275 
-284 AQLVEIDFNRGKLIC
+284 
-299 TPDHQIYTRN
+299 
-309 RGWVAAKDLKPK
+309 
-321 DRLNGLGFSKGNEI
+321 
-335 NEMIKLTS
+335 
-343 DPKYYKHHRFIMEQ
+343 
-357 MGHSIQGKDVHHKDN
+357 
-372 NHLNNVYSNLEVI
+372 
-385 AHSKHSILTNQGHEC
+385 
-400 NCPQDPVTGQFI
+400 
-412 PKECKCKRSKN
+412 
-423 DSVNID
+423 
-429 NTGKNFIVKSVTLL
+429 
-443 DYTEDV
+443 
-449 YDLTVPELHNFIA
+449 
-462 NNIVIHNCAEEPL
+462 AEEPL

-490 FVENPFTDKAA
+490 FVENPFTPQAA
-501 FNIPEFKSA
+501 FNIPEFKHA
-510 VKIAIR
+510 IRIAIR

-523 EGLELHPLEEQQQ
+523 EGLELHPLEEQRE

-553 MLLKMSCQ
+553 MLLKMTCQ
-561 YDSARALDI
+561 YDSARALNI

-607 TFITVLRNSNVI
+607 TFIQVLKNSNVI
-619 EDNTI
+619 ESNTI
-624 DLIKRYGLR
+624 NLIKQHGLR

-691 QIIGEEEV
+691 ELIHEENV

-721 RFIDASISST
+721 KYIDASISST
-731 VNVTNDTTVETIR
+731 VNVTNDTSVQTIR

-822 QLCHIFLDKGSTG
+822 QLCHIFLDKGSQG
-835 GCNSFMIGL
+835 GCNSFMVGL

-873 YSVRTALKK
+873 YTVRNAVKG
-882 DTSAG
+882 DTSSG

-903 RYIEDH
+903 RYIADH
-909 IEMSTGELK
+909 NEMNTGELK
-918 REEMTVN
+918 MEEVTVSK
-925 NCPECGAKLNFTGG
+925 CPECGAKLNFTGG

>member
-21 QRNDE
+21 QRNGE
-26 SFEQWLD
+26 SFEDWLE

-55 RILSNRSITD
+55 RILSNRGITG

-75 IEPPHDS
+75 IAPPEDS
-82 IEGIYEAAM
+82 IEGIYETAM

-132 VLEQTARVIGQNG
+132 VFEQTARVIGQNG
-145 RRGALMISMDSS
+145 RRGALMLSMDSS

-182 SDDDM
+182 SAKDM
-187 ENKPDI
+187 ENKPEI
-193 LDHIALN
+193 LDHIAAN

-210 YWDTIKRYNLLD
+210 YWDTITEYNLLD
-222 EFANFEY
+222 KFKDFKY
-229 AGVNPCVTGDTLVQT
+229 AGVNP
-244 TQGAVAIKDL
+244 
-254 VGTQPYV
+254 
-261 YCMDNDG
+261 
-268 KLVVKRA
+268 
-275 TKVWKTRKN
+275 
-284 AQLVEIDFNRGKLIC
+284 
-299 TPDHQIYTRN
+299 
-309 RGWVAAKDLKPK
+309 
-321 DRLNGLGFSKGNEI
+321 
-335 NEMIKLTS
+335 
-343 DPKYYKHHRFIMEQ
+343 
-357 MGHSIQGKDVHHKDN
+357 
-372 NHLNNVYSNLEVI
+372 
-385 AHSKHSILTNQGHEC
+385 
-400 NCPQDPVTGQFI
+400 
-412 PKECKCKRSKN
+412 
-423 DSVNID
+423 
-429 NTGKNFIVKSVTLL
+429 
-443 DYTEDV
+443 
-449 YDLTVPELHNFIA
+449 
-462 NNIVIHNCAEEPL
+462 CAEEPL

-490 FVENPFTDKAA
+490 FVENPFTPQAA

-510 VKIAIR
+510 VRIAIR

-523 EGLELHPLEEQQQ
+523 EGLELHPLEEQQE

-561 YDSARALDI
+561 YDSARALAI
-570 IDMVGKT
+570 IDTVGKT
-577 LVNTG
+577 LVNAG
-582 LEESA
+582 LQESA
-587 LLAMDTEPFPE
+587 ILANETECFPK
-598 CDLRLILAS
+598 CNKKKLLAS
-607 TFITVLRNSNVI
+607 TFLTVLKHSNVI
-619 EDNTI
+619 QDNTI
-624 DLIKRYGLR
+624 NLIKQYSLR

-671 HGEDVF
+671 HGEDV
-677 YKVYTPIIQKMIDM
+677 YYNVYTPIIQKMIDTGV
-691 QIIGEEEV
+691 ISEENV
-699 DNIATAQ
+699 STIATAQ

-772 VDTPKE
+772 VDKPKE
-778 QTMENTIHIPITD
+778 QTTDNTIHIPITD

-822 QLCHIFLDKGSTG
+822 QLCHIFLDKGSQG
-835 GCNSFMIGL
+835 GCNSFMVGL

-873 YSVRTALKK
+873 YTVRTVTKK
-882 DTSAG
+882 DTSSG

-903 RYIEDH
+903 RYIADH
-909 IEMSTGELK
+909 NEMSTGELK
-918 REEMTVN
+918 PEEVKVS

>member
-21 QRNDE
+21 QRNGE

-33 RVSGGDKQV
+33 RVSGGDTQV

-55 RILSNRSITD
+55 RILSNRGITD

-222 EFANFEY
+222 KFAYFEY
-229 AGVNPCVTGDTLVQT
+229 AGVNP
-244 TQGAVAIKDL
+244 
-254 VGTQPYV
+254 
-261 YCMDNDG
+261 
-268 KLVVKRA
+268 
-275 TKVWKTRKN
+275 
-284 AQLVEIDFNRGKLIC
+284 
-299 TPDHQIYTRN
+299 
-309 RGWVAAKDLKPK
+309 
-321 DRLNGLGFSKGNEI
+321 
-335 NEMIKLTS
+335 
-343 DPKYYKHHRFIMEQ
+343 
-357 MGHSIQGKDVHHKDN
+357 
-372 NHLNNVYSNLEVI
+372 
-385 AHSKHSILTNQGHEC
+385 
-400 NCPQDPVTGQFI
+400 
-412 PKECKCKRSKN
+412 
-423 DSVNID
+423 
-429 NTGKNFIVKSVTLL
+429 
-443 DYTEDV
+443 
-449 YDLTVPELHNFIA
+449 
-462 NNIVIHNCAEEPL
+462 CAEEPL

-510 VKIAIR
+510 VRIAIR
-516 ALNNVLD
+516 ALNDVLD
-523 EGLELHPLEEQQQ
+523 EGLELHPLEEQRN

-553 MLLKMSCQ
+553 MLLKMRCQ
-561 YDSARALDI
+561 YDSSRALDI
-570 IDMVGKT
+570 IEIIGKT

-587 LLAMDTEPFPE
+587 LLAMDTESFPE

-656 EPIFATHYTRKTESL
+656 EPIFATHYTRKTQSL
-671 HGEDVF
+671 HGEDV
-677 YKVYTPIIQKMIDM
+677 YYNVYTPIIQKMIDTGV
-691 QIIGEEEV
+691 IAEENV
-699 DNIATAQ
+699 STIATAQ

-731 VNVTNDTTVETIR
+731 VNVTNDTSVETIR
-744 DLYQAAWEEG
+744 DLYQAAWQEG

-761 RAGCKKEGVLV
+761 RAGCKKEGILV

-873 YSVRTALKK
+873 YTVRTAIKG

-894 GRALMELKQ
+894 GKALLELNR
-903 RYIEDH
+903 RYTTDH

-918 REEMTVN
+918 QEEMTVN

>member
-21 QRNDE
+21 QRNGE
-26 SFEQWLD
+26 SFEDWLE
-33 RVSGGDKQV
+33 RVSGGDTQV

-55 RILSNRSITD
+55 RILSNRGITD

-109 LRPKGAEVHNAALTT
+109 LRPKGAEVHNASLTT

-222 EFANFEY
+222 KFAYFEY
-229 AGVNPCVTGDTLVQT
+229 AGVNP
-244 TQGAVAIKDL
+244 
-254 VGTQPYV
+254 
-261 YCMDNDG
+261 
-268 KLVVKRA
+268 
-275 TKVWKTRKN
+275 
-284 AQLVEIDFNRGKLIC
+284 
-299 TPDHQIYTRN
+299 
-309 RGWVAAKDLKPK
+309 
-321 DRLNGLGFSKGNEI
+321 
-335 NEMIKLTS
+335 
-343 DPKYYKHHRFIMEQ
+343 
-357 MGHSIQGKDVHHKDN
+357 
-372 NHLNNVYSNLEVI
+372 
-385 AHSKHSILTNQGHEC
+385 
-400 NCPQDPVTGQFI
+400 
-412 PKECKCKRSKN
+412 
-423 DSVNID
+423 
-429 NTGKNFIVKSVTLL
+429 
-443 DYTEDV
+443 
-449 YDLTVPELHNFIA
+449 
-462 NNIVIHNCAEEPL
+462 CAEEPL

-510 VKIAIR
+510 VRIAIR
-516 ALNNVLD
+516 GLNDVLD
-523 EGLELHPLEEQQQ
+523 EGLELHPLEEQRN

-553 MLLKMSCQ
+553 MLLKMGCQ
-561 YDSARALDI
+561 YDSSRALDI
-570 IDMVGKT
+570 IEIIGKT

-587 LLAMDTEPFPE
+587 LLAMDTESFPE

-656 EPIFATHYTRKTESL
+656 EPIFATHYTRKTQSL
-671 HGEDVF
+671 HGEDV
-677 YKVYTPIIQKMIDM
+677 YYNVYTPIIQKMIDTGV
-691 QIIGEEEV
+691 IAEENV
-699 DNIATAQ
+699 STIATAQ

-731 VNVTNDTTVETIR
+731 VNVTNDTSVETIR
-744 DLYQAAWEEG
+744 DLYQAAWQEG

-761 RAGCKKEGVLV
+761 RAGCKKEGILV

-822 QLCHIFLDKGSTG
+822 QLCHIFLDKGSQG

-844 SRMISYAGKL
+844 SRMISYVGKL

>member
-21 QRNDE
+21 QRNGE
-26 SFEQWLD
+26 SFEDWLE

-55 RILSNRSITD
+55 RILSNRGITG

-75 IEPPHDS
+75 IAPPEDS
-82 IEGIYEAAM
+82 IEGIYETAM

-132 VLEQTARVIGQNG
+132 VFEQTARVIGQNG
-145 RRGALMISMDSS
+145 RRGALMLSMDSS

-182 SDDDM
+182 SAKDM
-187 ENKPDI
+187 ENKPEI
-193 LDHIALN
+193 LDHIAAN
-200 NYDWAEPGIL
+200 NYDWAEPGML
-210 YWDTIKRYNLLD
+210 YWDTITQYNLLD
-222 EFANFEY
+222 KFEDFEY
-229 AGVNPCVTGDTLVQT
+229 AGVNP
-244 TQGAVAIKDL
+244 
-254 VGTQPYV
+254 
-261 YCMDNDG
+261 
-268 KLVVKRA
+268 
-275 TKVWKTRKN
+275 
-284 AQLVEIDFNRGKLIC
+284 
-299 TPDHQIYTRN
+299 
-309 RGWVAAKDLKPK
+309 
-321 DRLNGLGFSKGNEI
+321 
-335 NEMIKLTS
+335 
-343 DPKYYKHHRFIMEQ
+343 
-357 MGHSIQGKDVHHKDN
+357 
-372 NHLNNVYSNLEVI
+372 
-385 AHSKHSILTNQGHEC
+385 
-400 NCPQDPVTGQFI
+400 
-412 PKECKCKRSKN
+412 
-423 DSVNID
+423 
-429 NTGKNFIVKSVTLL
+429 
-443 DYTEDV
+443 
-449 YDLTVPELHNFIA
+449 
-462 NNIVIHNCAEEPL
+462 CAEEPL

-490 FVENPFTDKAA
+490 FVENPFTPQAA
-501 FNIPEFKSA
+501 FNIPEFRSA

-561 YDSARALDI
+561 YDSAKALDFI
-570 IDMVGKT
+570 QLIGAI
-577 LVNTG
+577 LVDTG
-582 LEESA
+582 LNTSA
-587 LLAMDTEPFPE
+587 ELAKELGAFPRCDVDKLLN
-598 CDLRLILAS
+598 S
-607 TFITVLRNSNVI
+607 KFIRYNYNTQGYIR
-619 EDNTI
+619 EATI
-624 DLIKRYGLR
+624 DNIKKYGLR

-671 HGEDVF
+671 HGEDV
-677 YKVYTPIIQKMIDM
+677 YYNVYTPIIQKMIDTEV
-691 QIIGEEEV
+691 ISEENV
-699 DNIATAQ
+699 STIATAQ
-706 NIDPFDRVTIQATWQ
+706 NIDPFDRVTIQAQWQ

-772 VDTPKE
+772 VDKPKE
-778 QTMENTIHIPITD
+778 QTTDNTIHIPITD

-822 QLCHIFLDKGSTG
+822 QLCHIFLDKGSQG
-835 GCNSFMIGL
+835 GCNSFMVGL

>member
-21 QRNDE
+21 QRDGE
-26 SFEQWLD
+26 SFEQWLE
-33 RVSGGDKQV
+33 RVSGGDLDV
-42 AQLIVDK
+42 IQLIVDK

-55 RILSNRSITD
+55 RILSNRGITN

-75 IEPPHDS
+75 IAPPEDS
-82 IEGIYEAAM
+82 IEGIYITAM

-182 SDDDM
+182 SAKDM
-187 ENKPDI
+187 EDKPEI
-193 LDHIALN
+193 LDHIAAN

-210 YWDTIKRYNLLD
+210 YWDTIESYNLLD
-222 EFANFEY
+222 EFKDFKY
-229 AGVNPCVTGDTLVQT
+229 AGVNP
-244 TQGAVAIKDL
+244 
-254 VGTQPYV
+254 
-261 YCMDNDG
+261 
-268 KLVVKRA
+268 
-275 TKVWKTRKN
+275 
-284 AQLVEIDFNRGKLIC
+284 
-299 TPDHQIYTRN
+299 
-309 RGWVAAKDLKPK
+309 
-321 DRLNGLGFSKGNEI
+321 
-335 NEMIKLTS
+335 
-343 DPKYYKHHRFIMEQ
+343 
-357 MGHSIQGKDVHHKDN
+357 
-372 NHLNNVYSNLEVI
+372 
-385 AHSKHSILTNQGHEC
+385 
-400 NCPQDPVTGQFI
+400 
-412 PKECKCKRSKN
+412 
-423 DSVNID
+423 
-429 NTGKNFIVKSVTLL
+429 
-443 DYTEDV
+443 
-449 YDLTVPELHNFIA
+449 
-462 NNIVIHNCAEEPL
+462 CAEEPL

-490 FVENPFTDKAA
+490 FVENPFTPQAA
-501 FNIPEFKSA
+501 FNIPEFKHA
-510 VKIAIR
+510 VRIAIR

-523 EGLELHPLEEQQQ
+523 EGLKLHPLDEQILT
-536 SVRDWRQIGL
+536 VNDWRQIGL

-553 MLLKMSCQ
+553 MLLKMGCQ
-561 YDSARALDI
+561 YDSARALNI

-587 LLAMDTEPFPE
+587 LLAMDTEAFPE

-691 QIIGEEEV
+691 ELIHEENV

-721 RFIDASISST
+721 KYIDASISST

-778 QTMENTIHIPITD
+778 QTTENTIHIPITD

-822 QLCHIFLDKGSTG
+822 QLCHIFLDKGSQG
-835 GCNSFMIGL
+835 GCNSFMVGL

-873 YSVRTALKK
+873 YTVRSAVKG
-882 DTSAG
+882 DTSSG

-903 RYIEDH
+903 RYIADH
-909 IEMSTGELK
+909 EEMSTGEPK
-918 REEMTVN
+918 MEEVTVSK
-925 NCPECGAKLNFTGG
+925 CPECGAKLNFTGG

>member
-21 QRNDE
+21 QRNGE
-26 SFEQWLD
+26 SFDQWLD

-55 RILSNRSITD
+55 RILSNRGITN

-75 IEPPHDS
+75 IAPPEDS
-82 IEGIYEAAM
+82 IEGIYTTAM

-132 VLEQTARVIGQNG
+132 VFEQTARVIGQNG
-145 RRGALMISMDSS
+145 RRGALMLSMDSS

-182 SDDDM
+182 SSKDM
-187 ENKPDI
+187 ENKPEI
-193 LDHIALN
+193 LDHIAAN

-210 YWDTIKRYNLLD
+210 FWDTIESYNLLD
-222 EFANFEY
+222 EFKDFKY
-229 AGVNPCVTGDTLVQT
+229 AGVNP
-244 TQGAVAIKDL
+244 
-254 VGTQPYV
+254 
-261 YCMDNDG
+261 
-268 KLVVKRA
+268 
-275 TKVWKTRKN
+275 
-284 AQLVEIDFNRGKLIC
+284 
-299 TPDHQIYTRN
+299 
-309 RGWVAAKDLKPK
+309 
-321 DRLNGLGFSKGNEI
+321 
-335 NEMIKLTS
+335 
-343 DPKYYKHHRFIMEQ
+343 
-357 MGHSIQGKDVHHKDN
+357 
-372 NHLNNVYSNLEVI
+372 
-385 AHSKHSILTNQGHEC
+385 
-400 NCPQDPVTGQFI
+400 
-412 PKECKCKRSKN
+412 
-423 DSVNID
+423 
-429 NTGKNFIVKSVTLL
+429 
-443 DYTEDV
+443 
-449 YDLTVPELHNFIA
+449 
-462 NNIVIHNCAEEPL
+462 CAEEPL

-490 FVENPFTDKAA
+490 FVENPFTPQAA

-561 YDSARALDI
+561 YDSARALAI
-570 IDMVGKT
+570 IDTVGKT

-582 LEESA
+582 LQESA
-587 LLAMDTEPFPE
+587 ILAKETECFPK
-598 CDLRLILAS
+598 CNKKKLLAS
-607 TFITVLRNSNVI
+607 TFLTVLKHSNVI
-619 EDNTI
+619 QDNTI
-624 DLIKRYGLR
+624 NLIKQYSLR

-656 EPIFATHYTRKTESL
+656 EPIFATHYTRKTQSL

-677 YKVYTPIIQKMIDM
+677 YNVYTPIIQKMIDM
-691 QIIGEEEV
+691 ELIDEEKV

-721 RFIDASISST
+721 KYIDASISST

-744 DLYQAAWEEG
+744 DLYQSAWEEG

-778 QTMENTIHIPITD
+778 QTSENTIHIPLSD

-822 QLCHIFLDKGSTG
+822 QLCHIFLDKGSQG
-835 GCNSFMIGL
+835 GCNSFMVGL

-873 YSVRTALKK
+873 YTVRTVTKK
-882 DTSAG
+882 DTSSG

-903 RYIEDH
+903 RYIADH
-909 IEMSTGELK
+909 NEMSTGELK
-918 REEMTVN
+918 PEEVKVS

>member
-21 QRNDE
+21 QRNGE
-26 SFEQWLD
+26 SFEDWLE
-33 RVSGGDKQV
+33 RVSGGDLDV
-42 AQLIVDK
+42 IQLIVDK

-55 RILSNRSITD
+55 RILSNRGITD

-222 EFANFEY
+222 KFAYFEY
-229 AGVNPCVTGDTLVQT
+229 AGVNP
-244 TQGAVAIKDL
+244 
-254 VGTQPYV
+254 
-261 YCMDNDG
+261 
-268 KLVVKRA
+268 
-275 TKVWKTRKN
+275 
-284 AQLVEIDFNRGKLIC
+284 
-299 TPDHQIYTRN
+299 
-309 RGWVAAKDLKPK
+309 
-321 DRLNGLGFSKGNEI
+321 
-335 NEMIKLTS
+335 
-343 DPKYYKHHRFIMEQ
+343 
-357 MGHSIQGKDVHHKDN
+357 
-372 NHLNNVYSNLEVI
+372 
-385 AHSKHSILTNQGHEC
+385 
-400 NCPQDPVTGQFI
+400 
-412 PKECKCKRSKN
+412 
-423 DSVNID
+423 
-429 NTGKNFIVKSVTLL
+429 
-443 DYTEDV
+443 
-449 YDLTVPELHNFIA
+449 
-462 NNIVIHNCAEEPL
+462 CAEEPL

-510 VKIAIR
+510 VRIAIR
-516 ALNNVLD
+516 ALNDVLD
-523 EGLELHPLEEQQQ
+523 EGLELHPLEEQRN

-553 MLLKMSCQ
+553 MLLKMRCQ
-561 YDSARALDI
+561 YDSSRALDI
-570 IDMVGKT
+570 IEIIGKT

-587 LLAMDTEPFPE
+587 LLAMDTESFPE

-656 EPIFATHYTRKTESL
+656 EPIFATHYTRKTQSL
-671 HGEDVF
+671 HGEDV
-677 YKVYTPIIQKMIDM
+677 YYNVYTPIIQKMIDTGV
-691 QIIGEEEV
+691 IAEENV
-699 DNIATAQ
+699 STIATAQ
-706 NIDPFDRVTIQATWQ
+706 NIDPFDRVTIQAQWQ

-778 QTMENTIHIPITD
+778 QTTENTIHIPITD

>member
-21 QRNDE
+21 QRNGE
-26 SFEQWLD
+26 SFDQWLD

-55 RILSNRSITD
+55 RILSNRGITN

-75 IEPPHDS
+75 IAPPEDS
-82 IEGIYEAAM
+82 IEGIYETAM

-132 VLEQTARVIGQNG
+132 VMEQTARVIGQNG

-182 SDDDM
+182 SAKDM
-187 ENKPDI
+187 ENKPEI
-193 LDHIALN
+193 LDHIAAN

-210 YWDTIKRYNLLD
+210 FWDTIESYNLLD
-222 EFANFEY
+222 EFKDFKY
-229 AGVNPCVTGDTLVQT
+229 AGVNP
-244 TQGAVAIKDL
+244 
-254 VGTQPYV
+254 
-261 YCMDNDG
+261 
-268 KLVVKRA
+268 
-275 TKVWKTRKN
+275 
-284 AQLVEIDFNRGKLIC
+284 
-299 TPDHQIYTRN
+299 
-309 RGWVAAKDLKPK
+309 
-321 DRLNGLGFSKGNEI
+321 
-335 NEMIKLTS
+335 
-343 DPKYYKHHRFIMEQ
+343 
-357 MGHSIQGKDVHHKDN
+357 
-372 NHLNNVYSNLEVI
+372 
-385 AHSKHSILTNQGHEC
+385 
-400 NCPQDPVTGQFI
+400 
-412 PKECKCKRSKN
+412 
-423 DSVNID
+423 
-429 NTGKNFIVKSVTLL
+429 
-443 DYTEDV
+443 
-449 YDLTVPELHNFIA
+449 
-462 NNIVIHNCAEEPL
+462 CAEEPL

-490 FVENPFTDKAA
+490 FVENPFTPQAA

-510 VKIAIR
+510 VRIAIR

-561 YDSARALDI
+561 YDSARALAI
-570 IDMVGKT
+570 IDTVGKT

-582 LEESA
+582 LQESA
-587 LLAMDTEPFPE
+587 ILAKETECFPK
-598 CDLRLILAS
+598 CNKKKLLAS
-607 TFITVLRNSNVI
+607 TFLTVLKHSNVI
-619 EDNTI
+619 QDNTI
-624 DLIKRYGLR
+624 NLIKQYSLR

-656 EPIFATHYTRKTESL
+656 EPIFATHYTRKTQSL

-677 YKVYTPIIQKMIDM
+677 YNVYTPIIQKMIDM
-691 QIIGEEEV
+691 ELIEEEKV
-699 DNIATAQ
+699 GNIATAQ

-721 RFIDASISST
+721 KYIDASISST

-744 DLYQAAWEEG
+744 DLYQSAWEEG

-778 QTMENTIHIPITD
+778 QTSENTIHIPLSD

-822 QLCHIFLDKGSTG
+822 QLCHIFLDKGSQG
-835 GCNSFMIGL
+835 GCNSFMVGL

-873 YSVRTALKK
+873 YTVRTVTKK
-882 DTSAG
+882 DTSSG

-903 RYIEDH
+903 RYIADH
-909 IEMSTGELK
+909 NEMSTGELK
-918 REEMTVN
+918 PQEVKVS

>member
-21 QRNDE
+21 QRNGE
-26 SFEQWLD
+26 SFEDWLE
-33 RVSGGDKQV
+33 RVSGGNPKI
-42 AQLIVDK
+42 AKLIRER

-55 RILSNRSITD
+55 RILSNRGITD

-244 TQGAVAIKDL
+244 IQGAVAIKDL
-254 VGTQPYV
+254 VGTEPYV
-261 YCMDNDG
+261 YCMDKDG

-275 TKVWKTRKN
+275 TKVWKTREN

-385 AHSKHSILTNQGHEC
+385 SHSKHSILTNQGHEC

-423 DSVNID
+423 DSVNVD
-429 NTGKNFIVKSVTLL
+429 NTGKNFIVKSVTAL

-510 VKIAIR
+510 VRIAIR
-516 ALNNVLD
+516 ALNDVLD
-523 EGLELHPLEEQQQ
+523 EGLELHPLEEQRN

-656 EPIFATHYTRKTESL
+656 EPIFATHYTRKTQSL
-671 HGEDVF
+671 HGEDV
-677 YKVYTPIIQKMIDM
+677 YYNVYTPIIQKMIDTGV
-691 QIIGEEEV
+691 ISEENV
-699 DNIATAQ
+699 STIATAQ
-706 NIDPFDRVTIQATWQ
+706 NIDPFDRVTIQAQWQ

-873 YSVRTALKK
+873 YTVRTAMKK
-882 DTSAG
+882 DTSTG

-918 REEMTVN
+918 QEEMTVN

-939 CNSCPECGY
+939 CNSCPECGWSR
-948 TKCD
+948 CS

>member
-21 QRNDE
+21 QRNGE
-26 SFEQWLD
+26 NFEEWLE
-33 RVSGGDKQV
+33 RVSGGDLDV
-42 AQLIVDK
+42 IQLIVDK

-55 RILSNRSITD
+55 RILSNRGITN

-75 IEPPHDS
+75 IAPPEDS
-82 IEGIYEAAM
+82 IEGIYITAM

-182 SDDDM
+182 SAKDM
-187 ENKPDI
+187 ENKPEI
-193 LDHIALN
+193 LDHIAAN

-210 YWDTIKRYNLLD
+210 YWDTIESYNLLD
-222 EFANFEY
+222 EFKNFKY
-229 AGVNPCVTGDTLVQT
+229 AGVNP
-244 TQGAVAIKDL
+244 
-254 VGTQPYV
+254 
-261 YCMDNDG
+261 
-268 KLVVKRA
+268 
-275 TKVWKTRKN
+275 
-284 AQLVEIDFNRGKLIC
+284 
-299 TPDHQIYTRN
+299 
-309 RGWVAAKDLKPK
+309 
-321 DRLNGLGFSKGNEI
+321 
-335 NEMIKLTS
+335 
-343 DPKYYKHHRFIMEQ
+343 
-357 MGHSIQGKDVHHKDN
+357 
-372 NHLNNVYSNLEVI
+372 
-385 AHSKHSILTNQGHEC
+385 
-400 NCPQDPVTGQFI
+400 
-412 PKECKCKRSKN
+412 
-423 DSVNID
+423 
-429 NTGKNFIVKSVTLL
+429 
-443 DYTEDV
+443 
-449 YDLTVPELHNFIA
+449 
-462 NNIVIHNCAEEPL
+462 CAEEPL

-490 FVENPFTDKAA
+490 FVENPFTPQAA
-501 FNIPEFKSA
+501 FNIPEFKHA
-510 VKIAIR
+510 VRIAIR

-523 EGLELHPLEEQQQ
+523 EGLKLHPLDEQILT
-536 SVRDWRQIGL
+536 VNDWRQIGL

-553 MLLKMSCQ
+553 MLLKMGCQ
-561 YDSARALDI
+561 YDSARALNI

-587 LLAMDTEPFPE
+587 LLAMDIESFPKCE
-598 CDLRLILAS
+598 NKKLLAS
-607 TFITVLRNSNVI
+607 TFIQVLKNSNVI
-619 EDNTI
+619 EENTI
-624 DLIKRYGLR
+624 NLIRQHGLR

-691 QIIGEEEV
+691 ELIHEENV

-721 RFIDASISST
+721 KYIDASISST

-772 VDTPKE
+772 VDKPKE
-778 QTMENTIHIPITD
+778 QTTENTIHIPITD

-822 QLCHIFLDKGSTG
+822 QLCHIFLDKGSQG
-835 GCNSFMIGL
+835 GCNSFMVGL

-873 YSVRTALKK
+873 YTVRNAVKG
-882 DTSAG
+882 DTSSG

-903 RYIEDH
+903 RYIADH
-909 IEMSTGELK
+909 NEMSTGELK
-918 REEMTVN
+918 PEEVTVS

>member
-21 QRNDE
+21 QRNGE
-26 SFEQWLD
+26 SFEDWLE
-33 RVSGGDKQV
+33 RVSGGDTQV

-55 RILSNRSITD
+55 RILSNRGITD

-229 AGVNPCVTGDTLVQT
+229 AGVNPC
-244 TQGAVAIKDL
+244 
-254 VGTQPYV
+254 
-261 YCMDNDG
+261 
-268 KLVVKRA
+268 
-275 TKVWKTRKN
+275 
-284 AQLVEIDFNRGKLIC
+284 
-299 TPDHQIYTRN
+299 
-309 RGWVAAKDLKPK
+309 
-321 DRLNGLGFSKGNEI
+321 
-335 NEMIKLTS
+335 
-343 DPKYYKHHRFIMEQ
+343 
-357 MGHSIQGKDVHHKDN
+357 
-372 NHLNNVYSNLEVI
+372 
-385 AHSKHSILTNQGHEC
+385 
-400 NCPQDPVTGQFI
+400 
-412 PKECKCKRSKN
+412 
-423 DSVNID
+423 
-429 NTGKNFIVKSVTLL
+429 
-443 DYTEDV
+443 
-449 YDLTVPELHNFIA
+449 
-462 NNIVIHNCAEEPL
+462 AEEPL

-510 VKIAIR
+510 VRIAIR
-516 ALNNVLD
+516 ALNDVLD
-523 EGLELHPLEEQQQ
+523 EGLELHPLEEQRN

-671 HGEDVF
+671 HGEDV
-677 YKVYTPIIQKMIDM
+677 YYNVYTPIIQKMIDM
-691 QIIGEEEV
+691 ELIAEENV
-699 DNIATAQ
+699 STIATAQ

-744 DLYQAAWEEG
+744 DLYQAAWEDG

-778 QTMENTIHIPITD
+778 QTMEDTIHIPITD

-903 RYIEDH
+903 RYIKDY
-909 IEMSTGELK
+909 IEMNTEELK
-918 REEMTVN
+918 QEEMTVN

-939 CNSCPECGY
+939 CNSCAECGWSR
-948 TKCD
+948 CS

>member
-21 QRNDE
+21 QHNGE
-26 SFEQWLD
+26 SFEDWLE
-33 RVSGGDKQV
+33 RVSGGDTQV

-55 RILSNRSITD
+55 RILSNRGITN

-75 IEPPHDS
+75 IAPPEDS
-82 IEGIYEAAM
+82 IEGIYITAM

-132 VLEQTARVIGQNG
+132 VFEQTARVIGQNG
-145 RRGALMISMDSS
+145 RRGALMLSMDSS

-187 ENKPDI
+187 EDKPDI
-193 LDHIALN
+193 LDHIAAN

-229 AGVNPCVTGDTLVQT
+229 AGVNPC
-244 TQGAVAIKDL
+244 
-254 VGTQPYV
+254 
-261 YCMDNDG
+261 
-268 KLVVKRA
+268 
-275 TKVWKTRKN
+275 
-284 AQLVEIDFNRGKLIC
+284 
-299 TPDHQIYTRN
+299 
-309 RGWVAAKDLKPK
+309 
-321 DRLNGLGFSKGNEI
+321 
-335 NEMIKLTS
+335 
-343 DPKYYKHHRFIMEQ
+343 
-357 MGHSIQGKDVHHKDN
+357 
-372 NHLNNVYSNLEVI
+372 
-385 AHSKHSILTNQGHEC
+385 
-400 NCPQDPVTGQFI
+400 
-412 PKECKCKRSKN
+412 
-423 DSVNID
+423 
-429 NTGKNFIVKSVTLL
+429 
-443 DYTEDV
+443 
-449 YDLTVPELHNFIA
+449 
-462 NNIVIHNCAEEPL
+462 AEEPL

-490 FVENPFTDKAA
+490 FVENPFTPQAA
-501 FNIPEFKSA
+501 FNIPEFKHA
-510 VKIAIR
+510 VRIAIR

-523 EGLELHPLEEQQQ
+523 EGLKLHPLDEQILT
-536 SVRDWRQIGL
+536 VNDWRQIGL

-553 MLLKMSCQ
+553 MLLKMGCQ
-561 YDSARALDI
+561 YDSARALNI

-607 TFITVLRNSNVI
+607 TFIQVLKNSNVI
-619 EDNTI
+619 EENTI
-624 DLIKRYGLR
+624 NLIRQHGLR

-691 QIIGEEEV
+691 ELIHEENV
-699 DNIATAQ
+699 DNITTAQ

-721 RFIDASISST
+721 KYIDASISST

-918 REEMTVN
+918 QEEMTVN

-939 CNSCPECGY
+939 CNSCPECGWSR
-948 TKCD
+948 CS